1 MAETLKAILLGILQG
16 IAEFLPISSSGHIEI
31 GQALLSVDIGD
42 YDLAFSIAVHLGT
55 VLSTIVVFWDEIIGR
70 VKGVLKGSTIDIQY
84 ATLIIISML
93 PVLFVG
99 IFLKDQVEAIFNGN
113 LLLVGAMLCVTAIL
127 LLVTIK
133 TSPYNGN
140 LSYVGAF
147 IMGIAQAFA
156 VLPGISRSGATI
168 STGLVLG
175 TDRKKVAS
183 FSFLMAI
190 PPILGASILEINDLV
205 QLDAVDAV
213 PWGILLAGGLSAFL
227 VGVIACRIMVQLV
240 LRNKLVYFAA
250 YCAIVGIATILW
262 QIL

>member
-31 GQALLSVDIGD
+31 GQALLGVDIGS

-55 VLSTIVVFWDEIIGR
+55 VLSTIVVFWEEISGR
-70 VKGVLKGSTIDIQY
+70 IRGVIKGNTIDIQY

-113 LLLVGAMLCVTAIL
+113 LLLVGAMLCVTALL

-147 IMGIAQAFA
+147 IMGIAQALA

-168 STGLVLG
+168 STGLALG

-190 PPILGASILEINDLV
+190 PPILGASILEAIELV
-205 QLDAVDAV
+205 QLDAIDDV
-213 PWGILLAGGLSAFL
+213 PWTMLIAGGLSAFF
-227 VGVIACRIMVQLV
+227 VGVVACRLMVQLV
-240 LRNKLVYFAA
+240 LRNKLAYFAA
-250 YCAIVGIATILW
+250 YCAIIGIATMLW
-262 QIL
+262 QLL

>member
-1 MAETLKAILLGILQG
+1 MSETLKAILLGILQG

-31 GQALLSVDIGD
+31 GQALLGVDIGS

-55 VLSTIVVFWDEIIGR
+55 VLSTIVVFWEEISGR
-70 VKGVLKGSTIDIQY
+70 IRGVVKGNTIDIQY

-113 LLLVGAMLCVTAIL
+113 LLLVGAMLCVTALL

-147 IMGIAQAFA
+147 IMGIAQALA

-168 STGLVLG
+168 STGLALG

-190 PPILGASILEINDLV
+190 PPILGASTLEAIELV
-205 QLDAVDAV
+205 QLDAIDDV
-213 PWGILLAGGLSAFL
+213 PWTMLVAGGLSAFF
-227 VGVIACRIMVQLV
+227 VGVIACRLMVQLV

-250 YCAIVGIATILW
+250 YCAIIGIATMLW
-262 QIL
+262 QLL

>member
-31 GQALLSVDIGD
+31 GQALLGVDIGS

-55 VLSTIVVFWDEIIGR
+55 VLSTIVVFWEEISGR
-70 VKGVLKGSTIDIQY
+70 IRGVVKGNTIDIQY

-113 LLLVGAMLCVTAIL
+113 LLLVGAMLCVTALL

-147 IMGIAQAFA
+147 IMGIAQALA

-168 STGLVLG
+168 STGLALG

-190 PPILGASILEINDLV
+190 PPILGASILEAIELV
-205 QLDAVDAV
+205 QLDAIDDV
-213 PWGILLAGGLSAFL
+213 PWTMLIAGGLSAFF
-227 VGVIACRIMVQLV
+227 VGVVACRLMVQLV
-240 LRNKLVYFAA
+240 LRNKLAYFAA
-250 YCAIVGIATILW
+250 YCAIIGIATMLW
-262 QIL
+262 QLL

>member
-31 GQALLSVDIGD
+31 GQALLGVDIGS

-55 VLSTIVVFWDEIIGR
+55 VLSTIVVFWEEISGR
-70 VKGVLKGSTIDIQY
+70 IRGVVKGNTIDIQY

-99 IFLKDQVEAIFNGN
+99 IFLKDQVEAVFNGN
-113 LLLVGAMLCVTAIL
+113 LQLVGAMLCVTALL

-147 IMGIAQAFA
+147 IMGIAQALA

-168 STGLVLG
+168 STGLALG

-190 PPILGASILEINDLV
+190 PPILGASILEAIELV
-205 QLDAVDAV
+205 QLDAIDDV
-213 PWGILLAGGLSAFL
+213 PWTMLIAGGLSAFF
-227 VGVIACRIMVQLV
+227 VGVIACRLMVQLV

-250 YCAIVGIATILW
+250 YCAVIGIATMLW
-262 QIL
+262 QLL

>member
-31 GQALLSVDIGD
+31 GQALLGVDIGS

-55 VLSTIVVFWDEIIGR
+55 VLSTIVVFWEEISGR
-70 VKGVLKGSTIDIQY
+70 IRGVVKGNTIDIQY

-113 LLLVGAMLCVTAIL
+113 LLLVGAMLCVTAL
-127 LLVTIK
+127 LLLLTIK

-147 IMGIAQAFA
+147 IMGIAQALA

-168 STGLVLG
+168 STGLALG

-190 PPILGASILEINDLV
+190 PPILGASILEAIELV
-205 QLDAVDAV
+205 RLDAIDDV
-213 PWGILLAGGLSAFL
+213 PWTMLIAGGLSAFF
-227 VGVIACRIMVQLV
+227 VGVIACRLMVQLV
-240 LRNKLVYFAA
+240 LRNKLVYFEA
-250 YCAIVGIATILW
+250 YCAIIGIATMLW
-262 QIL
+262 QLL